1 MRLRDYKIRKL
12 LKCWFLKSG
21 LLNLYSAKDAYI
33 YGMIEIVD
41 QRFLQAMKADEKT
54 IILKEGEVGRK
65 MFFIKKGCVRIWF
78 NNNGKEVTTQFLFE
92 GEVVTSLESFL
103 NNEPSPFT
111 IETMEE
117 SELSVLGKKSFEE
130 LLSKNNAFKDW
141 FYETTVQ
148 KLLNYSHRLISYIK
162 NKPEDRYAELLKQQP
177 FILRRLPQHYIS
189 AYLGVT
195 DLAFSRFKNKK

>member
-1 MRLRDYKIRKL
+1 MNYIQ
-12 LKCWFLKSG
+12 F
-21 LLNLYSAKDAYI
+21 YSYI
-33 YGMIEIVD
+33 YSMIEIVD
-41 QRFLQAMKADEKT
+41 QRFMQALKADEKT
-54 IILKEGEVGRK
+54 ILVKEGEISRK

-78 NNNGKEVTTQFLFE
+78 NNNGKEQTIQFLFE

-117 SELSVLGKKSFEE
+117 CEISVLNKKGFEE
-130 LLSKNNAFKDW
+130 LMSKNHSFKDW

-148 KLLNYSHRLISYIK
+148 RLMNYSHRLVSYIK

-177 FILRRLPQHYIS
+177 FVLRRLPQHYIS
-189 AYLGVT
+189 AYLGIT
-195 DLAFSRFKNKK
+195 DIAFSRFKNKK

>member
-1 MRLRDYKIRKL
+1 MP
-12 LKCWFLKSG
+12 F
-21 LLNLYSAKDAYI
+21 YSYI

-54 IILKEGEVGRK
+54 IILKEGEISRK

-92 GEVVTSLESFL
+92 GEVVTSLESFM

-117 SELSVLGKKSFEE
+117 CELSVIEKKGFED
-130 LLSKNNAFKDW
+130 LMSKNNAFKEW
-141 FYETTVQ
+141 FQRMV
-148 KLLNYSHRLISYIK
+148 L
-162 NKPEDRYAELLKQQP
+162 
-177 FILRRLPQHYIS
+177 
-189 AYLGVT
+189 
-195 DLAFSRFKNKK
+195 